1 MLKIVRIDKFI
12 LIGFM
17 GSKMNSKTVSRRRVD
32 SVSLIRIMDK
42 GAGSLLCHM
51 LGILGKKREI
61 PKEIKKIAL
70 IKFFGFG
77 NVIMISPFFKLL
89 KQIFPNAKLIL
100 LTLTGNKKLA
110 SFYKTIDKVIDINL
124 SNPVLIPSKIL
135 NAIDKL
141 RNEDIDV
148 IIDFEQYSRTSAI
161 ISFLSNARF
170 GVGFSLDKNPRCLLY
185 DKTIECNE
193 NEHMIKQFH
202 KLVSIITTKRNEDI
216 ELEKIEY
223 TNNDIKFV
231 DNLINGVMRKIVVL
245 HVGNGPNAPEK
256 RWPTE
261 RFVELAKRLDDRK
274 LRIAIIGSDQD
285 KKEVE
290 IFKSKFNSEYIDVY
304 NRLTIPQLAYF
315 LTKANVF
322 VSADTGPAHLAASV
336 DVPSVVLYGPSTP
349 TIYGSWGKN
358 VHHLYTNLW
367 CSPCGTNKNSHEYIC
382 INRIYQK
389 CMLDI
394 SVNKVEKMV
403 LEIMK

>member
-170 GVGFSLDKNPRCLLY
+170 GVGFSLIQYP
-185 DKTIECNE
+185 
-193 NEHMIKQFH
+193 HF
-202 KLVSIITTKRNEDI
+202 
-216 ELEKIEY
+216 
-223 TNNDIKFV
+223 
-231 DNLINGVMRKIVVL
+231 
-245 HVGNGPNAPEK
+245 A
-256 RWPTE
+256 
-261 RFVELAKRLDDRK
+261 
-274 LRIAIIGSDQD
+274 
-285 KKEVE
+285 
-290 IFKSKFNSEYIDVY
+290 
-304 NRLTIPQLAYF
+304 
-315 LTKANVF
+315 
-322 VSADTGPAHLAASV
+322 
-336 DVPSVVLYGPSTP
+336 
-349 TIYGSWGKN
+349 
-358 VHHLYTNLW
+358 
-367 CSPCGTNKNSHEYIC
+367 
-382 INRIYQK
+382 
-389 CMLDI
+389 
-394 SVNKVEKMV
+394 
-403 LEIMK
+403 

>member
-51 LGILGKKREI
+51 LGILGKKRQT
-61 PKEIKKIAL
+61 PREIKRIAL
-70 IKFFGFG
+70 VKFFGFG
-77 NVIMISPFFKLL
+77 NIIMISPFFKLL
-89 KQIFPNAKLIL
+89 KQEFPNAEIIL
-100 LTLTGNKKLA
+100 VTLSGNKKLA
-110 SFYKTIDKVIDINL
+110 SLYKTIDKVVDIDL
-124 SNPVLIPSKIL
+124 SNPILIPVKIL
-135 NAIDKL
+135 NAINKL
-141 RNEDIDV
+141 RNENIDV
-148 IIDFEQYSRTSAI
+148 VIDFEQYSRTSAI

-274 LRIAIIGSDQD
+274 LRIAIIGSGQD
-285 KKEVE
+285 KQEVE
-290 IFKSKFNSEYIDVY
+290 AFKKDFDGEYIDAF
-304 NRLTIPQLAYF
+304 NKLTIPQLAYF
-315 LTKANVF
+315 LTRASVF
-322 VSADTGPAHLAASV
+322 ISADTGPAHLAAAVGLS
-336 DVPSVVLYGPSTP
+336 SVVLYGPSTP
-349 TIYGSWGKN
+349 SIYGSWGKN
-358 VHHLYTNLW
+358 VHHMYKKLW

-382 INRIYQK
+382 INKIYQK

-394 SVNKVEKMV
+394 SVNEVEKKI
-403 LEIMK
+403 LEIIK